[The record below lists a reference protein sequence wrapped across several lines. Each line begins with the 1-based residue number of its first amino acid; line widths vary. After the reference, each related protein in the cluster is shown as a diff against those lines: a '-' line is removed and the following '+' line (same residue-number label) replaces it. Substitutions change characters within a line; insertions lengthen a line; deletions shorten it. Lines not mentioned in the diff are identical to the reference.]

1 MNALLPKLQLCLTC
15 SRYAAF
21 ITMTTR
27 SAVVRKKI
35 FRIKPIGIIRSPFK
49 KLVGMPIQAAFSKQ
63 GHGTV
68 ELLPEFKEG
77 LQDLEGFSHIMLIY
91 QFHKSKGYRLLC
103 RPFLDEV
110 QRGVFATRA
119 PARPNPIGISI
130 VKVKKIRGN
139 KIEVAWLD
147 VLDGTPLLDIKPY
160 VPRFDAPEPERV
172 GWFKKA
178 LGKKKARLKAD
189 NRFADIKR
197 K

>member
-1 MNALLPKLQLCLTC
+1 M
-15 SRYAAF
+15 
-21 ITMTTR
+21 
-27 SAVVRKKI
+27 RK
-35 FRIKPIGIIRSPFK
+35 RILRLKPIGMIRSPFK
-49 KLVGMPIQAAFSKQ
+49 KVEGIPIQTVFSKK
-63 GHGTV
+63 GNGIV
-68 ELLPEFKEG
+68 ELFPEFKEG
-77 LQDLEGFSHIMLIY
+77 LRDLEGFSHIMLIY

-139 KIEVAWLD
+139 KIEVASLD

-160 VPRFDAPEPERV
+160 VPLFDAPEPQSV

-178 LGKKKARLKAD
+178 LGRKKARLKAD
-189 NRFADIKR
+189 NRYADIKR